1 MLLFRAGWTECA
13 VNSSLLGRFPAWR
26 GMAAQFAATA
36 GGLVAILIVA
46 AILTPPFY
54 SAANLTLI
62 LIQVGFIGVTGIGQT
77 LVLLVGGIDLS
88 VGAVIGLTM
97 VTVAVATGGQG
108 GRLGTAIA
116 LAFGLGLLVGVVNAL
131 LAAIRRV
138 PAFIATFATFIL
150 AEGVL
155 LAWTKGAPSGQIPAS
170 LGTIGAGKAA
180 GIPVP
185 ALIFAVLLALSA
197 FTLTRTTYG
206 RRIYAT
212 GSNQVAARLAGIPT
226 TVIVASAYVAS
237 AACAVVAGLLISGY
251 TGYVDNQLIGSL
263 NLDSIAAAV
272 VGGTSLAGGRGGV
285 GRTTVGVI
293 LIACLQS
300 FMLLLNAGNAGKLI
314 IEGAVILGA
323 VWLQARQRG
332 GPVRPES
339 RQQVLPSAGSSQ
351 IP

>member
-1 MLLFRAGWTECA
+1 MTSF
-13 VNSSLLGRFPAWR
+13 VLGRLSGRR
-26 GMAAQFAATA
+26 GMAGQFAAA
-36 GGLVAILIVA
+36 GGGLAAVLIAA

-54 SAANLTLI
+54 SIANLALI
-62 LIQVGFIGVTGIGQT
+62 LSQVGFIGVTAIGQT

-97 VTVAVATGGQG
+97 VTVAVASGGSG
-108 GRLGTAIA
+108 GRLGPAIA
-116 LAFGLGLLVGVVNAL
+116 IAFGLGLLVGVANAL
-131 LAAIRRV
+131 LAAVRRV

-150 AEGVL
+150 AEGAV

-180 GIPVP
+180 GVPVP
-185 ALIFAVLLALSA
+185 ALIFAGLLVLSMFVLS
-197 FTLTRTTYG
+197 RTTYG

-212 GSNQVAARLAGIPT
+212 GSNHIAARLAGIPT
-226 TVIVASAYVAS
+226 TLIVASAYLIS
-237 AACAVVAGLLISGY
+237 AACAVLAGLLISGY

-300 FMLLLNAGNAGKLI
+300 FMVLLNAGNAGKLT

-323 VWLQARQRG
+323 VWLQTRQRSG
-332 GPVRPES
+332 SARPES
-339 RQQVLPSAGSSQ
+339 REQTLPPARPSQVP
-351 IP
+351 